1 MIKRKDYLNNLVI
14 EYLKSKKL
22 KIAISDVKNC
32 SIDEFK
38 NKVFHYKSKLE
49 KIWNKTPKNN
59 RGVAILL
66 DRNSDYIAIIFA
78 SWLANGFYLPLSLT
92 SPKKN
97 IKYQLE
103 NSGITAT
110 VSYKKNRIYFSSYKS
125 KKSLPKIIKNN
136 YKKIAYIIFT
146 SGSTGQKKGVCISRN
161 NLISYLKSIKKIF
174 KKKFSA
180 KSVLISGELTFDISS
195 ADLVFALL
203 FKCEIILTN
212 DSRNLLSFIQKLE
225 ERKAESIYVVPSTL
239 EKFIDILK
247 RFKNINLD
255 HLKQLNCGGE
265 ILPFNLVKKISK
277 KIPNAKIFNFY
288 GPTEFTINST
298 YFEVKKNMSQKTT
311 IPIGKPLP
319 GNKYYIKTNKKKNR
333 DFGELYLTGKQ
344 KMLGYVNYPD
354 PTKKI
359 NGNKFYPTGDIVTLD
374 KRKNLIFCGRNKD
387 YVKVSGY
394 RVNLNRVENIIRTQI
409 NLSCAVVSSRGKI
422 ILFINKLKT
431 NKNLVLNK
439 LKILFKNQLETYEVP
454 FKTIFLKNLPINENG
469 KVDKK
474 KLILQIN

>member
-1 MIKRKDYLNNLVI
+1 M
-14 EYLKSKKL
+14 
-22 KIAISDVKNC
+22 
-32 SIDEFK
+32 
-38 NKVFHYKSKLE
+38 
-49 KIWNKTPKNN
+49 
-59 RGVAILL
+59 
-66 DRNSDYIAIIFA
+66 
-78 SWLANGFYLPLSLT
+78 
-92 SPKKN
+92 
-97 IKYQLE
+97 
-103 NSGITAT
+103 
-110 VSYKKNRIYFSSYKS
+110 
-125 KKSLPKIIKNN
+125 
-136 YKKIAYIIFT
+136 
-146 SGSTGQKKGVCISRN
+146 
-161 NLISYLKSIKKIF
+161 
-174 KKKFSA
+174 
-180 KSVLISGELTFDISS
+180 
-195 ADLVFALL
+195 
-203 FKCEIILTN
+203 
-212 DSRNLLSFIQKLE
+212 
-225 ERKAESIYVVPSTL
+225 
-239 EKFIDILK
+239 
-247 RFKNINLD
+247 
-255 HLKQLNCGGE
+255 
-265 ILPFNLVKKISK
+265 
-277 KIPNAKIFNFY
+277 
-288 GPTEFTINST
+288 
-298 YFEVKKNMSQKTT
+298 
-311 IPIGKPLP
+311 P

-394 RVNLNRVENIIRTQI
+394 RVNLNRVENIIRTEI